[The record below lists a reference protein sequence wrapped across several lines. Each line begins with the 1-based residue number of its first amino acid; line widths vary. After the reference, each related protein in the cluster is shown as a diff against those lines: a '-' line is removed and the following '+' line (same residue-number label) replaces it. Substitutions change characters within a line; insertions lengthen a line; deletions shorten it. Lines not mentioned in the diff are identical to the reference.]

1 MSIGVD
7 AGRGTN
13 NSNLLPNLEAKCK
26 LPPAKTPFPDKWL
39 PYPHQ
44 RLPDL
49 TLRNFTHATTGKSLA
64 LRL

>member
-26 LPPAKTPFPDKWL
+26 LPPAKPPAKTRSRTSGSRTHISD
-39 PYPHQ
+39 Y
-44 RLPDL
+44 L
-49 TLRNFTHATTGKSLA
+49 T
-64 LRL
+64 